1 MVASLLLHMKFPT
14 RALLRSNFVL
24 AKGIDHGS
32 GRIYSSSA
40 QAFSSIPVSS
50 DSSPTA
56 HIKSWLLQF
65 DGGARGNPGLGGC
78 GVVLLKTFEEGGE
91 VQREEV
97 WHGFFFLGTEGVTC
111 NYAEY
116 QGLIYGLRTAL
127 ELKVPALQVEGD
139 SELIIRQMQGVYQC
153 RHPKLQR
160 LNKEAKELAEQIP
173 YVKYR
178 HIPRNMNSRADELSN
193 HAMSLQLDQTQ
204 YLVDRALLM
213 REIAAFQPPPPPPQ
227 PSDLPTILRVNVS
240 NEDTPALDDV
250 ASTPKP
256 KKTSSKKTSSGKPI
270 TRVKQPAT
278 RDAVKLSLSST
289 ADPTSF

>member
-1 MVASLLLHMKFPT
+1 MVVSLLLQMKFPT
-14 RALLRSNFVL
+14 RALLRSNFAL

-32 GRIYSSSA
+32 GRIYSSSV
-40 QAFSSIPVSS
+40 QAFSSIPISL
-50 DSSPTA
+50 DSSSTT
-56 HIKSWLLQF
+56 IKSWLLQF

-213 REIAAFQPPPPPPQ
+213 REIAAFQPPPPPPR

-240 NEDTPALDDV
+240 NEGTPSLEGV
-250 ASTPKP
+250 ESSPTPK
-256 KKTSSKKTSSGKPI
+256 KAKASSKKTSSGKPI
-270 TRVKQPAT
+270 TRVV
-278 RDAVKLSLSST
+278 RR
-289 ADPTSF
+289 